1 MSKTKTWL
9 IETDEL
15 ARDLGAPDLVI
26 IDATWYMPNEGK
38 DAHAEYLGEHIPGA
52 LFFDIDEIA
61 DTKSTLPHMLPSP
74 EKFSSRMRGM
84 GVGDGSRI
92 VVYDSRGLYS
102 AARVWWTFRVMGVDD
117 VSVLNGGLPKWRR
130 EGLPL
135 ERGAP
140 PNRTTRHFTARR
152 NLELV
157 RDLSDMKALLKDKSA
172 QIIDARAPERF
183 AGKAPEPRAGLRSG
197 HIPGSHNV
205 PFGKL
210 LNQDGTLKSAP
221 ELQRL
226 FEQAGVDLNKP
237 VVTSCG
243 SGITASVLAL
253 GLAELGHRRTSVYDG
268 SWSEWGA
275 DQSLPMETGT

>member
-1 MSKTKTWL
+1 
-9 IETDEL
+9 
-15 ARDLGAPDLVI
+15 
-26 IDATWYMPNEGK
+26 MPNEGK
-38 DAHAEYLGEHIPGA
+38 DAHAEYLDEHIPGA

-61 DTKSTLPHMLPSP
+61 DTKSTLPHMLPPP

-275 DQSLPMETGT
+275 DQSLPIETGT